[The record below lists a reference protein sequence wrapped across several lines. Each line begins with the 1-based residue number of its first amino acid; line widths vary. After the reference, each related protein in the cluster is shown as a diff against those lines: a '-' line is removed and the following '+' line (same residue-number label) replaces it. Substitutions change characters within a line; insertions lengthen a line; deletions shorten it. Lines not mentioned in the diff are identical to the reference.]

1 MQLSQ
6 LLELG
11 EGDGGELKVS
21 KFLSANHFAAHVK
34 PLVAGGMCAAR
45 AGLSERSK
53 GATVCRAASR
63 DAVYFLNART
73 STL

>member
-21 KFLSANHFAAHVK
+21 IKFLSANHFAAHVK

-45 AGLSERSK
+45 AGLRTPRS
-53 GATVCRAASR
+53 V
-63 DAVYFLNART
+63 
-73 STL
+73 STA